1 MNGEVRV
8 VDDVTQA
15 FADLVAAEAPPTI
28 ALSGGN
34 TARRSY
40 EQLAK
45 RDVDWSNISVLIGD
59 ERWVPVDDPDSNE
72 GMARRALL
80 DQARPREIHSM
91 RNASDTPDAVTQG
104 FAGVKMQRELL
115 QFCEKVRRDVI
126 GHSLPETDAAVGGQ
140 QACEPA

>member
-8 VDDVTQA
+8 VDDVTKA
-15 FADLVAAEAPPTI
+15 FADLVATEAPPTI

-45 RDVDWSNISVLIGD
+45 RDVDWSNISVLIGE
-59 ERWVPVDDPDSNE
+59 ERWVPGDDPDSNE

-80 DQARPREIHSM
+80 DQARPRAIHSM
-91 RNASDTPDAVTQG
+91 RNAGDTQEAAAQAYDEVVRGIGGVDLVHLGLGPD
-104 FAGVKMQRELL
+104 
-115 QFCEKVRRDVI
+115 
-126 GHSLPETDAAVGGQ
+126 GHTASLFPGSSALDER
-140 QACEPA
+140 